1 MKNVKERK
9 AYGNENKGPELSKE
23 EFNMQDALKN
33 FNKEAEKAKLAAAQ
47 AATVV
52 YDKDDFF
59 DNMSS
64 DIVDRMQGKSSS
76 LRRDEERALNVDTFG
91 STGLQNGYRYRGRGR
106 GGYGRGG
113 GGRYNNNQGRGGRGR
128 YNNNQG
134 GRGNNGGRATEN

>member
-1 MKNVKERK
+1 LKERK

-64 DIVDRMQGKSSS
+64 DIVDRMQGKSTS

-91 STGLQNGYRYRGRGR
+91 STGLQNNYRYGRGRGR
-106 GGYGRGG
+106 GYGRGG
-113 GGRYNNNQGRGGRGR
+113 GGRYNNNQGRGRGR

-134 GRGNNGGRATEN
+134 GRGNNGGRGRATEN